1 VTRFA
6 LRAPAKVNL
15 DLRVLGRRTDG
26 YHALHTVFQTLDLH
40 DTVIVEATRG
50 PFTLHGDPLLMP
62 IDRTNLV
69 WRAAEALWRAR
80 GRTGEPRGARVKVVK
95 RIPAQAGLGG
105 GSSDAAAA
113 LVGLSR
119 VWKLDDRLETL
130 QPIAAGLGAD
140 VPFFLI
146 GGTALGLGRG
156 GDLYALVDAAP
167 RHVVIVLPSFGVST
181 ADAYRW
187 LAEDRVVARWTLADD
202 GSSGPARNDLE
213 GPVESRHPEIARIR
227 ETLRALGAEPARMSG
242 SGSAVFGLFRAE
254 RAARSAAAKLA
265 RSGFRAIVTRTRK
278 RSAVESR
285 RISRATQSLP

>member
-1 VTRFA
+1 MTRLA

-40 DTVIVEATRG
+40 DTVIVEAARG
-50 PFTLHGDPLLMP
+50 PFALHGDPLLMP

-80 GRTGEPRGARVKVVK
+80 GSTGEPRGARVKVVK

-119 VWKLDDRLETL
+119 VWKLDDRLEAL

-156 GDLYALVDAAP
+156 GDL
-167 RHVVIVLPSFGVST
+167 
-181 ADAYRW
+181 
-187 LAEDRVVARWTLADD
+187 
-202 GSSGPARNDLE
+202 
-213 GPVESRHPEIARIR
+213 
-227 ETLRALGAEPARMSG
+227 
-242 SGSAVFGLFRAE
+242 
-254 RAARSAAAKLA
+254 
-265 RSGFRAIVTRTRK
+265 
-278 RSAVESR
+278 
-285 RISRATQSLP
+285 